1 MTQEELWEKAY
12 KSANPFLRE
21 GLDRAK
27 AKGYIIEY
35 NEETDEFMCVP
46 PKENKV

>member
-12 KSANPFLRE
+12 KSANPFLRV
-21 GLDRAK
+21 GLDK
-27 AKGYIIEY
+27 AKEKGYVIGY

-46 PKENKV
+46 PKEKEE